1 MSGETRLER
10 YRRTRR
16 GSFAERVR
24 AWKQAALIMVL
35 LSLVLV
41 LWGIGNLYYAYTM
54 VKANIESIVN
64 IELPQGSQAT
74 RIYGR
79 DYNPKTRQ
87 GTLLGSLFLE
97 NRQQAGYS
105 EIPPELIACVLSTED
120 KNFFQHG
127 GVDMLGTMRA
137 VVKGA
142 LRGGGGSIRGTSTIT
157 QQLSRNVFLPYIK
170 SDRTLNRKIQEVIL
184 AGALER
190 RFEKWE
196 ILEAYLNHIFLG
208 SNAYG
213 MRSAAMTY
221 FGKDLKS
228 LTLAECALLAGLPQ
242 SPSKYNPYK
251 HSEAALARRES
262 VLKLLDS
269 RIDTEFFDNLRAG
282 DQEKFGKLKLTH
294 EQIKQALDEP
304 LKLSRKSASGLLRA
318 QYFTTWL
325 TENVLAPRYGE
336 NVNNSTQGL
345 VVISTIDP
353 QFQTWAEQIVAQE
366 LDKDRKSKR
375 VSQAALVLIEA
386 RTGEVLA
393 CVGGYKWRA
402 PNAGGEPDVLNRAL
416 QSSRQ
421 TGSSFKPFTYSTAY
435 EQGFDPATLVE
446 DAPQSEINGKP
457 WPKNSDGTY
466 RGWMSMYYALQWS
479 RNAAATDIIMHLTG
493 VPAVIDMARKMGVK
507 SELPEV
513 AALTLGVAD
522 IKPVEM
528 AEAFDTFPNMGQ
540 HVQHVLIKKVFNEG
554 GILIENN
561 DSQGAITE
569 RSNRAMSENTAY
581 MMVQNMMRVVN
592 AGTGTKARVPGV
604 EIAGKTGTC
613 DDFRDAWF
621 VGYSPELVCAVW
633 VGNDDF
639 GKPMNHMFGGQLPA
653 RIFSALMKKIYT
665 KQSDKAGTSAD
676 AVETVTYA
684 SRYRQT
690 KFEKPEGVTFSGFH
704 GGAAGSAVKGTGEEA
719 AGTEQKQGDGQG
731 GSTTPPED
739 DSGFYDPYQPPPEG
753 HVYF

>member
-10 YRRTRR
+10 FRKTKR
-16 GSFAERVR
+16 GSFAARVR
-24 AWKQAALIMVL
+24 AWKNVTLILVL
-35 LSLVLV
+35 VSLVLV
-41 LWGIGNLYYAYTM
+41 LWGIGNLYYAYSM
-54 VKANIESIVN
+54 VKTNIERIVN
-64 IELPQGSQAT
+64 IDLPQGSQAT

-97 NRQQAGYS
+97 NRQQAGYN
-105 EIPPELIACVLSTED
+105 EIPPQLIACVLSTED

-127 GVDMLGTMRA
+127 GVDMLGTARA
-137 VVKGA
+137 VLKGA

-184 AGALER
+184 SGALER

-221 FGKDLKS
+221 FGKDLKD

-251 HSEAALARRES
+251 HPEAALARRTS

-269 RIDTEFFDNLRAG
+269 RVDSEFLDNLRAG
-282 DQEKFGKLKLTH
+282 DADKFGKLKLTH
-294 EQIKQALDEP
+294 EAIQKALDEP

-353 QFQTWAEQIVAQE
+353 QFQSWAEQIVAQE

-393 CVGGYKWRA
+393 CVGGYKWRS
-402 PNAGGEPDVLNRAL
+402 PNAGGDPDVLNRAL

-421 TGSSFKPFTYSTAY
+421 VGSSFKPFTYSTAY
-435 EQGFDPATLVE
+435 EQGFDPSTLVN
-446 DAPQSEINGKP
+446 DAPQSEIKGKP
-457 WPKNSDGTY
+457 WPNNSDGTY

-493 VPAVIDMARKMGVK
+493 VPPVIDMARKMGIK
-507 SELPEV
+507 SDLPEV

-528 AEAFDTFPNMGQ
+528 SEAFDTFPNMGE

-561 DSQGAITE
+561 DSQGAIDE

-639 GKPMNHMFGGQLPA
+639 GKPMSHMFGGQLPA
-653 RIFSALMKKIYT
+653 RIFSALLTKIYGQQST
-665 KQSDKAGTSAD
+665 KTGEGKT

-684 SRYRQT
+684 SRFT
-690 KFEKPEGVTFSGFH
+690 KKKFEKPAGATFTGFH
-704 GGAAGSAVKGTGEEA
+704 GGSAGSAVKGSGEEA
-719 AGTEQKQGDGQG
+719 AAATEKQDGSQD
-731 GSTTPPED
+731 SSKPPND

>member
-1 MSGETRLER
+1 VSGDARLER

-16 GSFAERVR
+16 GSFAARVR
-24 AWKQAALIMVL
+24 AWKNITLILVL
-35 LSLVLV
+35 ISLALVLV
-41 LWGIGNLYYAYTM
+41 GIGNLYIAYAM
-54 VKANIESIVN
+54 VKANIERIVN
-64 IELPQGSQAT
+64 IDLPQGSQAT

-79 DYNPKTRQ
+79 DYNPKTKQ

-97 NRQQAGYS
+97 NRQQASYS
-105 EIPPELIACVLSTED
+105 EIPPQLIACVLSTED

-127 GVDMLGTMRA
+127 GVDMLGTARA
-137 VVKGA
+137 VLKGA

-184 AGALER
+184 SGALER

-221 FGKDLKS
+221 FGKDLNQLS
-228 LTLAECALLAGLPQ
+228 LSECALLAGLPQ

-251 HSEAALARRES
+251 HPESALARRES

-269 RIDTEFFDNLRAG
+269 RVDSDFFDNLRAG
-282 DQEKFGKLKLTH
+282 DLEKFGKLKLTH
-294 EQIKQALDEP
+294 EEIRKAMDEP
-304 LKLSRKSASGLLRA
+304 LKLSKKSASGLIRA

-353 QFQTWAEQIVAQE
+353 QFQSWAEQVVAQE
-366 LDKDRKSKR
+366 LDKDRKAKR

-402 PNAGGEPDVLNRAL
+402 PNASGAPDVLNRAL

-421 TGSSFKPFTYSTAY
+421 VGSSFKPFTYSTAY
-435 EQGFDPATLVE
+435 EQGFDPSTLVN
-446 DAPQSEINGKP
+446 DAPQSQIDGKP
-457 WPKNSDGTY
+457 WPNNSDGTY
-466 RGWMSMYYALQWS
+466 RGWMSMYYALQYS
-479 RNAAATDIIMHLTG
+479 RNAAATDVIMHLTG
-493 VPAVIDMARKMGVK
+493 VPAVIDMARKMGIK
-507 SELPEV
+507 SNLPEV
-513 AALTLGVAD
+513 AALTLGAAD

-528 AEAFDTFPNMGQ
+528 AEAFDTFPNMGR
-540 HVQHVLIKKVFNEG
+540 HVQHVLIKKVYNEG

-561 DSQGAITE
+561 ESLGAIDE

-581 MMVQNMMRVVN
+581 MMVQNMIRVVE
-592 AGTGTKARVPGV
+592 AGTGKSARVPGV

-633 VGNDDF
+633 VGNDDW
-639 GKPMNHMFGGQLPA
+639 GKPMNHMFGGSLPA
-653 RIFSALMKKIYT
+653 RIFSGVMKKIYT
-665 KQSDKAGTSAD
+665 KQSAKTGEGQAAT
-676 AVETVTYA
+676 ETVTYA
-684 SRYRQT
+684 SRYSKT
-690 KFEKPEGVTFSGFH
+690 KFEKPAGATFTGFR
-704 GGAAGSAVKGTGEEA
+704 GGSAGSAVKGSGEEA
-719 AGTEQKQGDGQG
+719 ASAEPKKDGSQGD
-731 GSTTPPED
+731 TPPPDD